1 MKTWL
6 AALLALSLSLGAAS
20 VSAHKQSDSY
30 LRVAVPNEGTVLEG
44 QWDIAIRD
52 LDFALA
58 LDANHDGAITW
69 GELRLAQA
77 RIADYAFAHLAIE
90 ALGRGDRMPCQPR
103 LTGLLVDEHVDG
115 RYAVLNFAADC
126 SVAPVELKVSYTLLF
141 DVDATHRGLLEVS
154 GAGREQAEVLSREKP
169 TVTVN
174 ANSPD
179 RAQQFRA
186 FLVEGVWH
194 ILKGFDHIL
203 FLLTLLFPAVV
214 LYGSGGWQPR
224 ASLGDAALDVL
235 KVVTAFTAAHS
246 LTLSLAVLGVVHL
259 PSRWVECGIALTVLL
274 GALNNLRPVIAERRW
289 VVAFAFGLVH
299 GFGFAAVLA
308 DLGLKG
314 ATLALS
320 LLGFNAGVE
329 LGQLAIVA
337 AVLPVAFVLRQTFA
351 YRRVF
356 MPAGALAIGALAAY
370 WLLTRLT
377 ATNLG

>member
-1 MKTWL
+1 MRAWL
-6 AALLALSLSLGAAS
+6 AALFSLALSLGAAS
-20 VSAHKQSDSY
+20 ASAHKQSDSY
-30 LRVAVPNEGTVLEG
+30 LRIAVPNEGAVLGG

-52 LDFALA
+52 LDFVLG
-58 LDANHDGAITW
+58 LDANHDGVITW

-77 RIADYAFAHLAIE
+77 RIAEYAFAHLSIE
-90 ALGRGDRMPCQPR
+90 ALGRGDRVPCHPR
-103 LTGLLVDEHVDG
+103 LAELLVDEHVDG

-126 SVAPVELKVSYTLLF
+126 SVPPVELNLKYSLLF
-141 DVDATHRGLLEVS
+141 DVDSTHRGLLEVS
-154 GAGREQAEVLSREKP
+154 GAGLEQAQVLSREKT

-174 ANSPD
+174 VNSPD

-186 FLVEGVWH
+186 FVVEGIWH

-214 LYGSGGWQPR
+214 LYGSLGWQPR
-224 ASLGDAALDVL
+224 ASLREAALDVL
-235 KVVTAFTAAHS
+235 KVVTAFTLAHS

-274 GALNNLRPVIAERRW
+274 GALNNLRPVIAQRRW
-289 VVAFAFGLVH
+289 VVAFVFGLVH

-308 DLGLKG
+308 DLGLTG

-337 AVLPVAFVLRQTFA
+337 AVLPLAFLLRQTVA

-356 MPAGALAIGALAAY
+356 MPAGAVTISVLAAY